1 MFGLKARLTGVVC
14 DRAKK
19 DGGGSSSLS
28 NVQCL
33 ALYTALVG
41 D

>member
-19 DGGGSSSLS
+19 GGGGSSSLS